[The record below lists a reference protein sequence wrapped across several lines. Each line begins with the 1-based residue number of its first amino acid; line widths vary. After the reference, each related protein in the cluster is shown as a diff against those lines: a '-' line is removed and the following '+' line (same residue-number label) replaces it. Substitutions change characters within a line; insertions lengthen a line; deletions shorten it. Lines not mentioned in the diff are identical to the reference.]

1 MKNIVISGPLLSNS
15 GYGVHCR
22 QVFTYLLENA
32 KDDEKLH
39 CHVTEW
45 GNSSWHLSNEFT
57 SGLFDKIIDRHISE
71 NSLYNM
77 QYEKCYSVGFPNE
90 WVLIGKKN
98 IGITA
103 GIETSIAPNS
113 WLENIKRANSVIV
126 PSFFAK
132 NTIVK
137 TFSNCHDIL
146 NKIKVVPE
154 YFYEEFLEDSC
165 VKIDLLDKI
174 TTTNNLLIIGQ
185 LTSLNSE
192 NDRKNTLNAIEA
204 TTRILSTIE
213 DSSLILKINSGNNT
227 QKDFKNIKEILKPV
241 LDNIRKELGNS
252 VPKVYIIHGN
262 LSPKELKTLYTTKT
276 SALLCL
282 SRGEGFGLTLLEAAA
297 CGCPII
303 ATNYSAYTEFLGDNF
318 IKVDYN
324 LEEIPA
330 SRINDVFVKGSLW
343 ANYKARSLHLA
354 VLNFFN
360 NKDKYSIIAKK
371 LKLNIVSNFNK
382 NSIFKIYKKCL
393 EWATFTSI

>member
-174 TTTNNLLIIGQ
+174 TTTNNLSNYQDLRG
-185 LTSLNSE
+185 L
-192 NDRKNTLNAIEA
+192 
-204 TTRILSTIE
+204 ILSNCAF
-213 DSSLILKINSGNNT
+213 D
-227 QKDFKNIKEILKPV
+227 
-241 LDNIRKELGNS
+241 
-252 VPKVYIIHGN
+252 
-262 LSPKELKTLYTTKT
+262 
-276 SALLCL
+276 
-282 SRGEGFGLTLLEAAA
+282 
-297 CGCPII
+297 PIMV
-303 ATNYSAYTEFLGDNF
+303 TNF
-318 IKVDYN
+318 IV
-324 LEEIPA
+324 P
-330 SRINDVFVKGSLW
+330 
-343 ANYKARSLHLA
+343 
-354 VLNFFN
+354 
-360 NKDKYSIIAKK
+360 
-371 LKLNIVSNFNK
+371 
-382 NSIFKIYKKCL
+382 
-393 EWATFTSI
+393 